1 MILRKPYGFLIKHF
15 KLIHIILTF
24 IYIYLAIKVNSILK
38 YYNNYILGTEN
49 RLNAIK
55 YVTNYYMIAIIISII
70 ICLIIFALMRY
81 KKKPKLLYLILIAL
95 YVVVAIIINISYDGL
110 NTLYISYLDAKTL
123 RLYRDFLRIIIIFQY
138 ISIAFTTIRGL
149 GFDIKKFNFKEDIN
163 ELNLDITD
171 DEEVELTIGGAESIE
186 RKGRRTLRELIYY
199 YKENKMFIIVIV
211 AILIFIGLSTITI
224 DTQFINK
231 VYKENEAISTEA
243 FNLKVLNTYTTN
255 KSYKNQIISYDTSYV
270 IVRMLISPKIA
281 TKMNTSNLILKI
293 NNNNYS
299 VNEKNYGT
307 FLDLGYNYNNTVIRE
322 AKTYIFIFNI
332 DKKDLNSKMQ
342 LRYAEDKKIDLN
354 PVYLDK
360 ISTTKKLKLAET
372 IDLSTSSLG
381 SGNLTINSSVIKNIF
396 EYAYNYEINGKI
408 YTSKLNIQSFNN
420 TIINLKIESSLPYK
434 MDLYDFISNYGKL
447 KYKIN
452 NEEYESSILNNKTP
466 GSYTEGLYLEVD
478 KNIENASNIWLEL
491 IVRNTKYEYT
501 IK

>member
-15 KLIHIILTF
+15 RLIHIILTF
-24 IYIYLAIKVNSILK
+24 IYIYLAIKVNSVLK

-70 ICLIIFALMRY
+70 ICLVIYALMRY

-95 YVVVAIIINISYDGL
+95 YIVVAIIINISYDGL

-123 RLYRDFLRIIIIFQY
+123 RLYRDFLKIIIIFQY

-163 ELNLDITD
+163 ELDLDIND
-171 DEEVELTIGGAESIE
+171 DEEVELTIGGAEAIE
-186 RKGRRTLRELIYY
+186 RKGRKKLRELMYY
-199 YKENKMFIIVIV
+199 YKENKMFIIVII
-211 AILIFIGLSTITI
+211 AILLFIGLSSITI
-224 DTQFINK
+224 NTQFINK
-231 VYKENEAISTEA
+231 VYKENETVSTDS

-255 KSYKNQIISYDTSYV
+255 KSYKNQTISYDTSYV

-281 TKMNTSNLILKI
+281 TKMNISNLILKI
-293 NNNNYS
+293 NNNNYT

-307 FLDLGYNYNNTVIRE
+307 FLDLGYNYSNTVLRE
-322 AKTYIFIFNI
+322 TKTYIFIFNI
-332 DKKDLNSKMQ
+332 DKKDANSKMQ
-342 LRYAEDKKIDLN
+342 LRYAEDKKINLN
-354 PVYLDK
+354 PIYLDEVT
-360 ISTTKKLKLAET
+360 TTKKLKLTESM
-372 IDLSTSSLG
+372 DLSTSSLG
-381 SGNLTINSSVIKNIF
+381 SGNITINSYEIKNMF
-396 EYAYNYEINGKI
+396 EYGYNYEINGKI
-408 YTSKLNIQSFNN
+408 YTSKLNIQSLSNK
-420 TIINLKIESSLPYK
+420 IINLKISSSLPYK

-452 NEEYESSILNNKTP
+452 DEEYESSILNNKTP
-466 GSYTEGLYLEVD
+466 GSYKEGLYLEVD
-478 KNIENASNIWLEL
+478 KKIENASNIWLEL
-491 IVRNTKYEYT
+491 IIRNTKYEYT